1 VRGLLW
7 VRHDVMML
15 QNADSIIW
23 YLNILQQL
31 HRKQLMSGME
41 VYLPYLLWTLA
52 AVLVLLGLAGT
63 ILPMLPGAPLVFGG
77 LLIAAWIGDFQ
88 RIGWP
93 TLTILAILTVLAI
106 VVDFVATLLGA
117 KRAGASK
124 LALLGAAIGSIVG
137 LFFGLV
143 AVFIFPFIGAVAGEY
158 LARQKLDQASR
169 VGLATWL
176 GLLFGALAKL
186 ALALTMIGVF
196 VVAYFM

>member
-1 VRGLLW
+1 MTGT
-7 VRHDVMML
+7 
-15 QNADSIIW
+15 
-23 YLNILQQL
+23 
-31 HRKQLMSGME
+31 E
-41 VYLPYLLWTLA
+41 VYLLWALA
-52 AVLVLLGLAGT
+52 GILVLVGLAGT
-63 ILPMLPGAPLVFGG
+63 ILPMLPGVPFVFGG

-93 TLTILAILTVLAI
+93 TITILAILTTLAI

-137 LFFGLV
+137 LFFGLIGIFV
-143 AVFIFPFIGAVAGEY
+143 FPFVGAVVGEY
-158 LARQKLDQASR
+158 LQHQKLGNAGK
-169 VGLATWL
+169 VGVATWL

-196 VVAYFM
+196 AIAYAM